1 MMWVSRHCCLWHL
14 QPLAQPCGA
23 TIWIWDKVQEPRGP
37 EDPRFWSLFSIHNNF
52 GPIFRTPILNHS
64 LIGLGAN
71 QGCHN
76 LCSLCLRFGDQW
88 NSVDDSH
95 MCLRACNKMVHGS
108 APRSPSLDKPSLI
121 AAAAS
126 AMAASWL
133 LLAGGN
139 TSAIDFTAPR
149 KSDSVVLTLLS
160 RRHQW

>member
-1 MMWVSRHCCLWHL
+1 MSQSALLPVTPAASGTALWGHHMDMGQSSR
-14 QPLAQPCGA
+14 A
-23 TIWIWDKVQEPRGP
+23 KRPRGSKILVILHQ
-37 EDPRFWSLFSIHNNF
+37 F
-52 GPIFRTPILNHS
+52 FRTLILNHS
-64 LIGLGAN
+64 LIGLGSN

-108 APRSPSLDKPSLI
+108 APRSPSLDTPSLI

-160 RRHQW
+160 RRHQ